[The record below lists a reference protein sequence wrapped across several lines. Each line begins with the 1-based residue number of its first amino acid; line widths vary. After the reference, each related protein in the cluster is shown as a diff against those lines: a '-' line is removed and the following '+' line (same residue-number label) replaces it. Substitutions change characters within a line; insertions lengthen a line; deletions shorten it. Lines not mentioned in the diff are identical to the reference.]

1 MNWWWGECP
10 YSTKTREVLGN
21 PSPPPSRFPSTLEI
35 SLGLR
40 PREISR
46 VSGNLLGVGDGFP
59 NTSLVL
65 VEHWYICWTIFRSE
79 RPVSPIFS
87 PYIMSNKTYERKE
100 KIASQLCKSSS
111 KFITTGII
119 LTAAKSWP
127 GKNLIFKS
135 KQVTIRWLIW
145 FKLSNI
151 FETLKLV
158 NINVW
163 IPSKLL

>member
-40 PREISR
+40 PREISW

-65 VEHWYICWTIFRSE
+65 VEHGYNTHLYTQRDSIWLTILLLYICYCLLSSVFGWLGDQHK
-79 RPVSPIFS
+79 FS
-87 PYIMSNKTYERKE
+87 STSINFTSQALRDSSGGFAWDGNPYFCHCYRCCLWQLLLVRLLALTY
-100 KIASQLCKSSS
+100 L
-111 KFITTGII
+111 
-119 LTAAKSWP
+119 
-127 GKNLIFKS
+127 NY
-135 KQVTIRWLIW
+135 
-145 FKLSNI
+145 
-151 FETLKLV
+151 
-158 NINVW
+158 
-163 IPSKLL
+163 